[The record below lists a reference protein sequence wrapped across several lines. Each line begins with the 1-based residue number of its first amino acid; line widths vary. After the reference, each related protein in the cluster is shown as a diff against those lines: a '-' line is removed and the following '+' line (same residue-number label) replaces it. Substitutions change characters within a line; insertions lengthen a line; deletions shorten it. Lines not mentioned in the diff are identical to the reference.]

1 MPLFADILG
10 QTLALTSLRQAL
22 AHGASHAY
30 LFAGPAGVGKS
41 DTALAFA
48 AGLACP
54 DRGCGACETCR
65 RVLEGLHPDVEI
77 VSPEGAFI
85 TIDQIREINREVVMR
100 PFEASVRVYVLLD
113 AHTLKN
119 EAANALL
126 KTLEEPPPHAHFILV
141 TDSPQALPQTVV
153 SRCRR
158 VLFTSVA
165 SPVLAAH
172 LVAAYGLSE
181 VEALAFARVAHGSPV
196 HARALATDPGARSQ
210 RERLL
215 GWARSVGEAGAFD
228 AHVMLTEIMD
238 SVERRADER
247 VKLLEDDT
255 AARLQ
260 WAPDARTRARIEKLH
275 EDRVKRGR
283 RRAVTEGLD
292 EVTAT
297 FATWHRDLAAVAV
310 GAEEAVFNYDFLFEL
325 RDRAFPGLVDQYM
338 EVVEAV
344 KRTRERFRYNVD
356 ARCALEEM
364 IFSIREAL
372 Q

>member
-1 MPLFADILG
+1 
-10 QTLALTSLRQAL
+10 
-22 AHGASHAY
+22 
-30 LFAGPAGVGKS
+30 
-41 DTALAFA
+41 
-48 AGLACP
+48 
-54 DRGCGACETCR
+54 
-65 RVLEGLHPDVEI
+65 
-77 VSPEGAFI
+77 
-85 TIDQIREINREVVMR
+85 
-100 PFEASVRVYVLLD
+100 
-113 AHTLKN
+113 
-119 EAANALL
+119 
-126 KTLEEPPPHAHFILV
+126 
-141 TDSPQALPQTVV
+141 
-153 SRCRR
+153 
-158 VLFTSVA
+158 
-165 SPVLAAH
+165 
-172 LVAAYGLSE
+172 
-181 VEALAFARVAHGSPV
+181 
-196 HARALATDPGARSQ
+196 
-210 RERLL
+210 LL